1 MDSTWVV
8 AIFSGFPNFEVD
20 INFALEYPSEVKL
33 KLPIN
38 NLTFGIRS
46 F

>member
-8 AIFSGFPNFEVD
+8 AALRGFPNFEVN
-20 INFALEYPSEVKL
+20 INFALEYPSEVKR
-33 KLPIN
+33 KLSIN

-46 F
+46 S